1 MRPASLEERVT
12 GAGVIAPHPSA
23 RQADPLPVEW
33 FADIQPQLEGMWLVK
48 RLLPAQGLALIYGHP
63 GSGKSFFALDIALH
77 VALGWEWA
85 ARRVKQGLVIYVGA
99 EGGAGLRNRLAAF
112 RIHHQLQGDIPFA
125 LIPTPIDM
133 QDPNADT
140 GRLAETIRMATR
152 KSDAAPALVIIDTL
166 SKTFGG
172 GKENTDDMAT
182 YIANCQRI
190 ASEFDCLVMPVHH
203 RPKDA
208 ESVEPRGHGSL
219 KGGVDTVILIEAGK
233 TKSAE
238 VTKQKDGE
246 IGERF
251 LFNLGVV
258 ELGADEDGDAVTS
271 CVVEHTAT
279 NLNAVVNPFA
289 QAVGKL
295 GDGDRLGYEALGDT
309 IASQGQGVPN
319 LIPDDEINRFSVGKV
334 AELEAWRERFFARKG
349 VPAGGQRGDKDY
361 ETARKAFDRAKN
373 KLQTKGIVG
382 VWGEFVWI
390 THNIPGAAGTAG
402 DAMGTLSGTA
412 RGHGDS
418 GDMGL

>member
-1 MRPASLEERVT
+1 MNAASLEDRARGGLIEV
-12 GAGVIAPHPSA
+12 HPSA
-23 RQADPLPVEW
+23 PTRLPEPLPVEW
-33 FADIQPQLEGMWLVK
+33 FADIKPQLDGMWLIK
-48 RLLPAQGLALIYGHP
+48 RLLPSQGLALVYGHP

-77 VALGWEWA
+77 VSLGWEWA
-85 ARRVKQGLVIYVGA
+85 SRRVKQGLVVYVGA

-112 RIHHQLQGDIPFA
+112 RIQHTIEGEIPFA

-140 GRLAETIRMATR
+140 GRLAETVRAAALKSGAT
-152 KSDAAPALVIIDTL
+152 PALVIIDTL

-208 ESVEPRGHGSL
+208 ESIEPRGHGSL

-233 TKSAE
+233 TKCAE

-246 IGERF
+246 IGEKF
-251 LFNLGVV
+251 LFNLSVV
-258 ELGADEDGDAVTS
+258 ELGVDEDGDAVTS

-279 NLNAVVNPFA
+279 NMNLVASPFA

-295 GDGDRLGYEALGDT
+295 SVGNRLVYEQLGEL
-309 IASQGQGVPN
+309 IEAAGEPVPAD
-319 LIPDDEINRFSVGKV
+319 IPDTEINRSWVCRV
-334 AELEAWRERFFARKG
+334 VSLEAWRDKSISAAGTEAGHNRDSGKRAFNRAL
-349 VPAGGQRGDKDY
+349 PAL
-361 ETARKAFDRAKN
+361 RKA
-373 KLQTKGIVG
+373 GIAR
-382 VWGEFVWI
+382 VWNDWAWI
-390 THNIPGAAGTAG
+390 THQ
-402 DAMGTLSGTA
+402 L
-412 RGHGDS
+412 
-418 GDMGL
+418 